1 MSKKTQNDE
10 PIFLN
15 VGDEYTKMEN
25 FVNENRQTLT
35 YGLGGLA
42 VVILAVLG
50 YQSFVVRPAEV
61 AAEEGAWRAENY
73 FQMDSLNLAAY
84 GDGYDAGLEE
94 ILNEHSG
101 TNAAERAAYELGI
114 VYRDNGQFEEAIEAF
129 ANAGLDDGI
138 IGALAECNIGDCKV
152 ELGQYNDAVSHF
164 DAAARMAASDLGE
177 DVLTPLFL
185 FKAAV
190 AKIETGDTRGA
201 KEDLDRI
208 VEDYPNSQQ
217 YNTAVGMSASL
228 AKS

>member
-15 VGDEYTKMEN
+15 VGDEYTKMEH

-42 VVILAVLG
+42 VVILAILG

-94 ILNEHSG
+94 ILNDHSG

-129 ANAGLDDGI
+129 ANAGVDDGM

-152 ELGQYNDAVSHF
+152 ELGQYNEAVGHF
-164 DAAARMAASDLGE
+164 EAAARMAASDLGE
-177 DVLTPLFL
+177 DVLAPLFL
-185 FKAAV
+185 FKSAV

-228 AKS
+228 ANS